1 MKRLAVFVLLSVMTM
16 FMLQAQTESTVLAKI
31 QMIKGTLHVQRGEA
45 WQPLAVG
52 TSLALGDTIKT
63 GPKSYAELIYSEK
76 IICKLGENTEITIKE
91 FTPEKKTISHTLG
104 KIWVKVQKLVGEKFE
119 VETRFGTAGVRGTI
133 LGSQTDPATGTEI
146 ICEEGVIY
154 LRTLSGE
161 ESEMTAGNACGFSVE
176 GKLLPIAPFTGPGFN
191 VFGLLGGGD
200 GDSDDDTRSTPRK
213 EKAPDPYRHIKEDI
227 GRWENDFLIEGNNV
241 DFTYIGNRVAM
252 FGIWKKTNED
262 LLKEDIQVFSAK
274 QDDEGKKLLT
284 EARSLL
290 RKIEELAKRAK
301 TCDEIVKKEDA
312 LYRKVQGLS
321 DKIVLLKNDFIYAH
335 NLVDGSFGWWINQ
348 MISELSGT
356 SYVITPE
363 DRLIARSFKVL
374 IDKYDSLSREY
385 NEYQRLYRDA
395 QRLNI
400 IQSSVRLQTGSDEL
414 NVIITNFYQNTGND
428 VVFVVSFNDL
438 KSYFMPMKRFLEG
451 EGKVLLR

>member
-1 MKRLAVFVLLSVMTM
+1 MKRLVMCVFLFVMTL
-16 FMLQAQTESTVLAKI
+16 FILQAQTETVVLAKV
-31 QMIKGTLHVQRGEA
+31 QMIKGSLQVQRGEQ
-45 WQPLAVG
+45 WQPLVVG
-52 TSLALGDTIKT
+52 AILALGDTIKT
-63 GPKSYAELIYSEK
+63 GPKSYAELVYSEK
-76 IICKLGENTEITIKE
+76 IICKMGENTEITVKE

-161 ESEMTAGNACGFSVE
+161 ESEMTAGNACGFSVD
-176 GKLLPIAPFTGPGFN
+176 GTLLPIAPFSGPGFN
-191 VFGLLGGGD
+191 VFGLLDGG
-200 GDSDDDTRSTPRK
+200 SDDNNKEPSPKR
-213 EKAPDPYRHIKEDI
+213 EKAPDHYRHIKEDI

-241 DFTYIGNRVAM
+241 DFTYIGNRLAM
-252 FGIWKKTNED
+252 FGIWKKTTED
-262 LLKEDIQVFSAK
+262 VLRADIQLFASKA
-274 QDDEGKKLLT
+274 DDESKKMTEEAKKLL
-284 EARSLL
+284 
-290 RKIEELAKRAK
+290 RKVEELAKCAK
-301 TCDEIVKKEDA
+301 TCEEIVQKEDA
-312 LYRKVQGLS
+312 LYRKIQVLS
-321 DKIVLLKNDFIYAH
+321 DKIVLLKNDFIFAH

-356 SYVITPE
+356 SYIITPE
-363 DRLIARSFKVL
+363 DRLIARSFKTL
-374 IDKYDSLSREY
+374 IDKYDSLLREY

-400 IQSSVRLQTGSDEL
+400 IQASIRLQTKSDEL
-414 NVIITNFYQNTGND
+414 NGIVTNFYQNTGND
-428 VVFVVSFNDL
+428 VVMVVSFNDL